1 MKLCTAQSCLE
12 MAPALSVHWLMF
24 APATLPLSI
33 RICWLLVLDGLLGGK
48 TNAQHPPSQCQTH
61 PPAMAHQAAAAA
73 APHQAVAAVPH
84 LAAAEAPAYMKRLIS
99 NNGLSEN
106 RDSNP

>member
-33 RICWLLVLDGLLGGK
+33 RICWLLVLDGLLGER
-48 TNAQHPPSQCQTH
+48 QMRSIR
-61 PPAMAHQAAAAA
+61 
-73 APHQAVAAVPH
+73 H
-84 LAAAEAPAYMKRLIS
+84 LNVKLILRQWLIRQRRRRRLIRQWRRC
-99 NNGLSEN
+99 LIWQ
-106 RDSNP
+106 RRRLLRT